1 MRFGDSERLAR
12 ASTAGLAAPLGA
24 VLIAATNALAI
35 PVFVSSPLAG
45 PALRVAHHAFD
56 AAETLGVGLLF
67 GLFTG
72 AGRWL
77 AGRRVAFALAAY
89 ALAAIGLMHGI
100 LGGDLERQA
109 LVALEGTLALPLQVL
124 FTILTGLAIVTAHLV
139 GAELS
144 RFPRLRFAPLALALG
159 GIVTN
164 HLLVPDDYP
173 GLHGAIAWT
182 AATLVG
188 AAFAPALL
196 ARLDQ
201 SAGLR
206 RSGAFLAVL
215 GALGLAIAPPNE
227 VRLELFREAGASAA
241 WLLASTVW
249 SLPEVPPLAPT
260 SPWFRPRTDAD
271 AAPPSAPPL
280 IATAPIVVLLTID
293 AVRADVIA
301 DPANDALLPNL
312 ARMKRE
318 GVYFADARSA
328 GSQTSV
334 SLTATFSGRYFSEL
348 RWERYGIGSTR
359 FTYAAGDPTP
369 RFPELLTRA
378 HVLTESVLA
387 LNFLTGDFGVVRGF
401 AAEQLVAK
409 GRDHAPGNQVVEP
422 LLRRLRWAGPEP
434 LFLYAHLTEPH
445 SPYDRGKRTDGTAF
459 ERYVSEIAVADGLVG
474 RVAQLLEQRF
484 RDRWLLIVTSDHGEA
499 FGEHGTTFHTK
510 TLYEELVRVP
520 LLVRGAG
527 VRHRRV
533 DEPVGLVDIGATVL
547 DVFGQPTPGGW
558 KGQSLVPLLAGRE
571 VRLERPLLAE
581 GRLRRALFLGKLKI
595 IEDLR
600 RKTVEL
606 YDLASD
612 PGELRSTFDAD
623 EPESREALG
632 LLRAFFDAHAYRA
645 EGYTAPYKP

>member
-1 MRFGDSERLAR
+1 MRFGDSERFAR
-12 ASTAGLAAPLGA
+12 ALSAALAAPLGA
-24 VLIAATNALAI
+24 LLVAATNAIAI
-35 PVFVSSPLAG
+35 PVFVSLPPAG
-45 PALRVAHHAFD
+45 LALRVAHHTFD
-56 AAETLGVGLLF
+56 AAETLGVGLAF
-67 GLFTG
+67 GLLTG
-72 AGRWL
+72 LGRWL
-77 AGRRVAFALAAY
+77 VERRVAVGLVAY
-89 ALAAIGLMHGI
+89 GIASSALMHGI

-109 LVALEGTLALPLQVL
+109 LVALEGTLALPLQIL
-124 FTILTGLAIVTAHLV
+124 FTILTGLAIVASHLL

-144 RFPRLRFAPLALALG
+144 RFPRFRFAPLALALG
-159 GIVTN
+159 GLVAN

-188 AAFAPALL
+188 ATFAPAVLVSL
-196 ARLDQ
+196 RTNV
-201 SAGLR
+201 SLR
-206 RSGAFLAVL
+206 RTATILA
-215 GALGLAIAPPNE
+215 ALGSFGLVVAPPND
-227 VRLELFREAGASAA
+227 VRLELFREPGASAA

-249 SLPEVPPLAPT
+249 SLPEVPPIEAPA
-260 SPWFRPRTDAD
+260 PWFRARTDANET
-271 AAPPSAPPL
+271 PPSAPPL
-280 IATAPIVVLLTID
+280 LATAPVVVLLTID

-318 GVYFADARSA
+318 GVFFAQARSP

-334 SLTATFSGRYFSEL
+334 SLTTTFSGRYFSEL
-348 RWERYGIGSTR
+348 RWARYGTGSTR
-359 FTYAAGDPTP
+359 FTYAAADPSP
-369 RFPELLTRA
+369 RFPSLLTHA
-378 HVLTESVLA
+378 NVLTESFLA
-387 LNFLTGDFGVVRGF
+387 LNFLTNDFGVVRGF
-401 AAEQLVAK
+401 GAEQLVAK
-409 GRDHAPGNQVVEP
+409 GRDHAPGNVVVEP

-445 SPYDRGKRTDGTAF
+445 SPYDRGKRTEGTAF

-474 RVAQLLEQRF
+474 RVSQLLEQRF

-527 VRHRRV
+527 VRHRRI
-533 DEPVGLVDIGATVL
+533 DEPVGLVDLGATVL
-547 DVFGQPTPGGW
+547 DLFGQPTPAAW
-558 KGQSLVPLLAGRE
+558 KGQSLVPLLAGRD

-581 GRLRRALFLGKLKI
+581 GRLRRALFLGDLKI

-612 PGELRSTFDAD
+612 PRELRSIFDAQD
-623 EPESREALG
+623 PTSREALG
-632 LLRAFFDAHAYRA
+632 LLRAFFDAHALRA
-645 EGYTAPYKP
+645 EGYAPPYKP